1 MLLEDRV
8 GPALLVAPLLAV
20 AAVAVVSYVRTSAR
34 GRIGAT
40 TEVAALATFLLG
52 ALAGAGQLVVA
63 GAAGVAL
70 AVLLVGKP
78 RLEAFSNALTTEEIM
93 AALELAVITVI
104 VLPLLPDRGYGPWQV
119 LNPRR
124 IRGAGVLGSAR
135 SFVGFV
141 ALRGLGPGR
150 GMAIT
155 GAVGGL
161 VSSTAIT
168 ISMAERSHAGAVR
181 AAAASAAVLASTI
194 MCVRMAAL
202 AGAVDPGILPRLLP
216 ILTVMAVAGGAAAW
230 LMGRGTAGR
239 TPAVDGTLTNPFS
252 LKAALTFAALYT
264 LVLLG
269 VRAAEE
275 HLGAGGLYLASAL
288 SAIVRVD
295 APTVALARL
304 GAGPTGW
311 AAGAVA
317 RAPARRGR
325 SAAAVDAQRLGARI
339 LREPEPPRRAARERP
354 VLARDAEVAPAH
366 VAGGHELPEH
376 PLRGVDR
383 DAEAQALRAQDH
395 GRVDADHAPA
405 AVDQR
410 PARVARVERDVAL
423 DDALHQPPRGGAHGA
438 PERAHHARRH
448 GRAEAERVADRDHE
462 LPDAEPARAAEL
474 GVGKSAPVDRED
486 REIGGLVGA
495 DERRRE
501 RAAVGQGD
509 ADALRAAHDVG
520 VGEEI
525 AVGREKDARAG
536 AGGRAPFPPCR
547 HRDARHRRTDP
558 LDDRHHRLGVGVE
571 QLRVGGPGRRRR
583 RPWSARYVVH
593 GTDAEPGGHACDSK
607 HALPAGQFF
616 AARGTL

>member
-1 MLLEDRV
+1 MTDTTIPALERLLVAMLIGFLVGLDRERAEARKEHALFAGVRTFPVIALAGAIPMLLEDRV
-8 GPALLVAPLLAV
+8 GPALLVATFLAI
-20 AAVAVVSYVRTSAR
+20 AAVAVVSYVRTSAH

-40 TEVAALATFLLG
+40 TEMAALATFLLG

-104 VLPLLPDRGYGPWQV
+104 VLPLLPDRGYGPWQA
-119 LNPRR
+119 LNPRE
-124 IRGAGVLGSAR
+124 IWIVVVLVSAL

-141 ALRGLGPGR
+141 AMRVLGPGR

-168 ISMAERSHAGAVR
+168 ISMAERSHAGAAR
-181 AAAASAAVLASTI
+181 PAAAAAVLASTI

-230 LMGRGTAGR
+230 LMGRGAAGQ
-239 TPAVDGTLTNPFS
+239 TSPVDGTVTNPFS

-288 SAIVRVD
+288 SAIVSVD

-311 AAGAVA
+311 AAPAAAIGVVAVTNTMVKFGIAVA
-317 RAPARRGR
+317 YGAGSFR
-325 SAAAVDAQRLGARI
+325 S
-339 LREPEPPRRAARERP
+339 
-354 VLARDAEVAPAH
+354 
-366 VAGGHELPEH
+366 
-376 PLRGVDR
+376 
-383 DAEAQALRAQDH
+383 
-395 GRVDADHAPA
+395 
-405 AVDQR
+405 
-410 PARVARVERDVAL
+410 RVATA
-423 DDALHQPPRGGAHGA
+423 
-438 PERAHHARRH
+438 
-448 GRAEAERVADRDHE
+448 
-462 LPDAEPARAAEL
+462 L
-474 GVGKSAPVDRED
+474 GVMSVL
-486 REIGGLVGA
+486 GGLAGL
-495 DERRRE
+495 
-501 RAAVGQGD
+501 AVGW
-509 ADALRAAHDVG
+509 R
-520 VGEEI
+520 
-525 AVGREKDARAG
+525 
-536 AGGRAPFPPCR
+536 F
-547 HRDARHRRTDP
+547 
-558 LDDRHHRLGVGVE
+558 
-571 QLRVGGPGRRRR
+571 
-583 RPWSARYVVH
+583 
-593 GTDAEPGGHACDSK
+593 
-607 HALPAGQFF
+607 
-616 AARGTL
+616 

>member
-1 MLLEDRV
+1 MTDTTIPALERLLVAMLVGFLVGLDRERAEARKEHALFAGVRTFPVIALAGAIPMLLEDRV
-8 GPALLVAPLLAV
+8 GPALLVATFLAI
-20 AAVAVVSYVRTSAR
+20 AAVAVVSYVRTSAH

-40 TEVAALATFLLG
+40 TEMAALATFLLG

-119 LNPRR
+119 LNPRE
-124 IRGAGVLGSAR
+124 IWIVVVLVSAL

-141 ALRGLGPGR
+141 AMRVLGPGR

-168 ISMAERSHAGAVR
+168 ISMAERSHAGAAR
-181 AAAASAAVLASTI
+181 PAAAAAVLASTI

-230 LMGRGTAGR
+230 LMGRGAAGQ
-239 TPAVDGTLTNPFS
+239 TSPVDGTLTNPFS

-269 VRAAEE
+269 VRVAEE

-288 SAIVRVD
+288 SAIVSVD

-311 AAGAVA
+311 AAPAAAIGVVAVTNTMVKFGIAVA
-317 RAPARRGR
+317 YGAGSFR
-325 SAAAVDAQRLGARI
+325 S
-339 LREPEPPRRAARERP
+339 
-354 VLARDAEVAPAH
+354 
-366 VAGGHELPEH
+366 
-376 PLRGVDR
+376 
-383 DAEAQALRAQDH
+383 
-395 GRVDADHAPA
+395 
-405 AVDQR
+405 
-410 PARVARVERDVAL
+410 RVATA
-423 DDALHQPPRGGAHGA
+423 
-438 PERAHHARRH
+438 
-448 GRAEAERVADRDHE
+448 
-462 LPDAEPARAAEL
+462 L
-474 GVGKSAPVDRED
+474 GVMSVL
-486 REIGGLVGA
+486 GGLAGL
-495 DERRRE
+495 
-501 RAAVGQGD
+501 AV
-509 ADALRAAHDVG
+509 L
-520 VGEEI
+520 
-525 AVGREKDARAG
+525 GR
-536 AGGRAPFPPCR
+536 F
-547 HRDARHRRTDP
+547 
-558 LDDRHHRLGVGVE
+558 
-571 QLRVGGPGRRRR
+571 
-583 RPWSARYVVH
+583 
-593 GTDAEPGGHACDSK
+593 
-607 HALPAGQFF
+607 
-616 AARGTL
+616 

>member
-1 MLLEDRV
+1 MTDTTIPALERLLVAMLVGFLVGLDRERAEARKEHALFAGVRTFPVIALAGAIPMLLEDRV
-8 GPALLVAPLLAV
+8 GPALLVATFLAI
-20 AAVAVVSYVRTSAR
+20 AAVAVVSYVRTSAH

-40 TEVAALATFLLG
+40 TEVTALATFLLG

-78 RLEAFSNALTTEEIM
+78 RLEAFSNALTTAEIM

-104 VLPLLPDRGYGPWQV
+104 VLPLLPDRGYGPWQA
-119 LNPRR
+119 LNPRE
-124 IRGAGVLGSAR
+124 IWIVVVLVSAL

-141 ALRGLGPGR
+141 AMRVLGAGR

-168 ISMAERSHAGAVR
+168 ISMAERSHAGAAR
-181 AAAASAAVLASTI
+181 PAAAAAVLASTI

-230 LMGRGTAGR
+230 LMGRGAAGQ

-288 SAIVRVD
+288 SAIVSVD

-311 AAGAVA
+311 AAPAAAIGVVAVTNTLVKFGIAVA
-317 RAPARRGR
+317 YGAGSFR
-325 SAAAVDAQRLGARI
+325 S
-339 LREPEPPRRAARERP
+339 
-354 VLARDAEVAPAH
+354 
-366 VAGGHELPEH
+366 
-376 PLRGVDR
+376 
-383 DAEAQALRAQDH
+383 
-395 GRVDADHAPA
+395 
-405 AVDQR
+405 
-410 PARVARVERDVAL
+410 RVATA
-423 DDALHQPPRGGAHGA
+423 
-438 PERAHHARRH
+438 
-448 GRAEAERVADRDHE
+448 
-462 LPDAEPARAAEL
+462 L
-474 GVGKSAPVDRED
+474 GVMSVV
-486 REIGGLVGA
+486 GGLAGL
-495 DERRRE
+495 
-501 RAAVGQGD
+501 AVG
-509 ADALRAAHDVG
+509 
-520 VGEEI
+520 
-525 AVGREKDARAG
+525 GR
-536 AGGRAPFPPCR
+536 F
-547 HRDARHRRTDP
+547 
-558 LDDRHHRLGVGVE
+558 
-571 QLRVGGPGRRRR
+571 
-583 RPWSARYVVH
+583 
-593 GTDAEPGGHACDSK
+593 
-607 HALPAGQFF
+607 
-616 AARGTL
+616 